1 MNRKCPYCGNYGV
14 EILGLY
20 WAWCP
25 ECGAEGPKMDT
36 EREAWGAWDRVVNAI
51 KTDDCKVATDTDVG
65 HEIPLPVK
73 RDERGPVREKTVKE
87 LFAKIDE
94 ELTEFKAAVLA
105 VLNLDDTPSDL
116 PTGIYPVIADEAV
129 DSITAIVTNCEAL
142 GIDADARAAAIARCN
157 RRNLDRGRL

>member
-1 MNRKCPYCGNYGV
+1 MSKTNMPKFPYCGGETMFLVYC
-14 EILGLY
+14 LD
-20 WAWCP
+20 
-25 ECGAEGPKMDT
+25 CGAEGPIAND
-36 EREAWGAWDRVVNAI
+36 EAGAVREFNKLSR
-51 KTDDCKVATDTDVG
+51 
-65 HEIPLPVK
+65 PLPVK
-73 RDERGPVREKTVKE
+73 RDEQGPVREKTVKE

-142 GIDADARAAAIARCN
+142 GIDADDRAAAIARCN
-157 RRNLDRGRL
+157 RRNQDRGRL